1 MSEKQQLIDMGFDPV
16 RVDWALKATKGKGL
30 QVAMDHLVEH
40 SEEAVPSAEEQGG
53 DEDAMDVDEGLVKVG
68 DTANV
73 RDKSGIPAAQLE
85 LTSPSSDSLSNAPT
99 AASNS
104 ETKHMRSSTPKSL
117 GIPILK
123 SRQRRSSR

>member
-40 SEEAVPSAEEQGG
+40 SEKPVPSAEEQGG
-53 DEDAMDVDEGLVKVG
+53 DDDAMDVDEGLIKVG

-73 RDKSGIPAAQLE
+73 RDVWLHKL
-85 LTSPSSDSLSNAPT
+85 LDLC
-99 AASNS
+99 
-104 ETKHMRSSTPKSL
+104 
-117 GIPILK
+117 
-123 SRQRRSSR
+123 